1 MQTPEQSA
9 NAWMAPSGK
18 RNNSTMSRL
27 LPLFPL
33 QLVVFPGSAVPLH
46 IFEERYREM
55 VGEAEAAATEFGIVL
70 AKDEGI
76 VNVGCAVTVEAVLH
90 RYPDGRFDVMTRGQR
105 RFTIA
110 SLDREKAYL
119 RGEVEYFED
128 DEWTPV
134 TPELR
139 ERAMKAFGQ
148 MKEAAGGQTPADT
161 PDPEHP
167 LLSFQLAQA
176 VDDLG
181 FKAALQRIRSE
192 AERLRRFA
200 DFMES
205 YIPMRQYAAK
215 MKRAAPTNGSGH
227 KPASL

>member
-1 MQTPEQSA
+1 
-9 NAWMAPSGK
+9 
-18 RNNSTMSRL
+18 MSRL

-33 QLVVFPGSAVPLH
+33 QLVAFPGSPLPLH
-46 IFEERYREM
+46 IFEERYRDM
-55 VGEAEAAATEFGIVL
+55 VGEAEAAGTEFGIVL

-76 VNVGCAVTVEAVLH
+76 VNVGCTVLVEAVLH

-105 RFTIA
+105 RFMIA
-110 SLDREKAYL
+110 ALDREKAYL

-128 DEWTPV
+128 DDWTPV

-139 ERAMKAFGQ
+139 DRAMKVFGQ
-148 MKEAAGGQTPADT
+148 MTAAAGQSPAES
-161 PDPEHP
+161 PDPDHP

-181 FKAALQRIRSE
+181 FKSALQRIRSE
-192 AERLRRFA
+192 SERLRRFA

>member
-1 MQTPEQSA
+1 
-9 NAWMAPSGK
+9 
-18 RNNSTMSRL
+18 MSRL

-55 VGEAEAAATEFGIVL
+55 VGEAEAAGTEFGIVL
-70 AKDEGI
+70 AKDDGI
-76 VNVGCAVTVEAVLH
+76 VNTGCTVTVEAVLH
-90 RYPDGRFDVMTRGQR
+90 RYPDGRFDVMTRGRR
-105 RFTIA
+105 RFSIK
-110 SLDREKAYL
+110 SLDQEKAYL
-119 RGEVEYFED
+119 RGEVDYFED

-134 TPELR
+134 TTELR
-139 ERAMKAFGQ
+139 IQAMKAFER
-148 MKEAAGGQTPADT
+148 MKEATTGTGRAPAEDAPDPDHPQLSFRLADT
-161 PDPEHP
+161 
-167 LLSFQLAQA
+167 

-192 AERLRRFA
+192 TARLRHFVN
-200 DFMES
+200 FMES

>member
-1 MQTPEQSA
+1 
-9 NAWMAPSGK
+9 
-18 RNNSTMSRL
+18 MSRL

-55 VGEAEAAATEFGIVL
+55 VGEAEAAGSEFGIVL

-76 VNVGCAVTVEAVLH
+76 VNTGCTVSVEAVLH

-105 RFTIA
+105 RFTIT
-110 SLDREKAYL
+110 SLDQEKAYL
-119 RGEVEYFED
+119 RGEVDYFED
-128 DEWTPV
+128 DDWTPV
-134 TPELR
+134 TADLR
-139 ERAMKAFGQ
+139 AQAMKAYAQ
-148 MKEAAGGQTPADT
+148 MKEATTAGQTPGEDA

-167 LLSFQLAQA
+167 LLSFQLAA
-176 VDDLG
+176 TVEDLG

-192 AERLRRFA
+192 AERLRRFVA
-200 DFMES
+200 FMDS

-215 MKRAAPTNGSGH
+215 MKRAAPMNGSGH